1 MSNRTGANFRAYD
14 VSTKLSELIR
24 DVDTLA
30 IAVSARSAAYTT
42 NNFTAVT
49 DSFDDILAAL
59 AAAQSANDDN
69 GNP

>member
-1 MSNRTGANFRAYD
+1 MSTRTGANFRTLD
-14 VSTKLSELIR
+14 VSTRLSELIR

-30 IAVSARSAAYTT
+30 VAVSARSSAYTT
-42 NNFTAVT
+42 GNFTTVT
-49 DSFDDILAAL
+49 DSLDDTLAAL